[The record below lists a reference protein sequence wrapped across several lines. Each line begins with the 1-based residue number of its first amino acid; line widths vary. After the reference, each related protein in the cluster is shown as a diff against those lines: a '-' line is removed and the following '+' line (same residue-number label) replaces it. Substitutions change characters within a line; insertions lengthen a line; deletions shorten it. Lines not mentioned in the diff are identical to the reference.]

1 MSHANNQKTSHQ
13 AVFHRAFRPSFTSA
27 AALSIICPTACRP
40 IYNRKMS
47 VTLAEN
53 ASILTQAHL
62 RDIRTT
68 TLPNGLLVL
77 TESMPHLRSVAMG
90 VWIDCG
96 SRDESPQVN
105 GISHFIEHMVFK
117 GTTTR
122 SASQFAREVDGIG
135 GNLDAFTGKETIC
148 FNIKVLDENVP
159 AALDLLTDL
168 VLHPTF
174 SPDDIAKEQ
183 GVILEEI
190 KMDEDN
196 PDYLVHELFTQN
208 FWKNDALGRPIL
220 GTAKTVS
227 SFNQQIVL
235 SEYARRF
242 TPANMVFTAAG
253 NLDHNDFVSQVESA
267 FASLSA
273 SSNEKI
279 ARPNPPQTF
288 PHITLK
294 NKKSL
299 EQVQFCLAVPAPP
312 VASPE
317 RYTAYLL
324 NSILGGGMSS
334 RLFQSIREERGL
346 AYSIYSELN
355 PFRDTGSLAVYAGCS
370 TTNTREV
377 LALTL
382 AELTRIKREPVTAEE
397 LDRAKNQIKGN
408 MVLGLET
415 SGSRMSSLA
424 RQQMYW
430 GRFFSLDEITTQ
442 IDRVTAPDI
451 QRLANDLLHPDALAL
466 TLLGNLGPLKLTRP
480 DLAC

>member
-1 MSHANNQKTSHQ
+1 MPISIPLTEPTTLS
-13 AVFHRAFRPSFTSA
+13 PA
-27 AALSIICPTACRP
+27 ATHP
-40 IYNRKMS
+40 
-47 VTLAEN
+47 
-53 ASILTQAHL
+53 LTHP

-77 TESMPHLRSVAMG
+77 TERMPHLRSVAMG

-96 SRDESPQVN
+96 SRDEPLAVN

-122 SASQFAREVDGIG
+122 SAQQFAREVDAIG

-148 FNIKVLDENVP
+148 FNLKVLDENVP
-159 AALDLLTDL
+159 AALDLLSDL

-174 SPDDIAKEQ
+174 SPEDIAKEQ

-208 FWKNDALGRPIL
+208 FWPNDALGRPIL
-220 GTAKTVS
+220 GTAKSVS

-253 NLDHNDFVSQVESA
+253 NLDHDDFTAQVASS

-273 SSNEKI
+273 SSSEKI
-279 ARPNPPQTF
+279 ARPNPPQTA
-288 PHITLK
+288 PHLTLK

-312 VASPE
+312 VASPQ

-355 PFRDTGSLAVYAGCS
+355 PFRDTGSLAIYAGCS
-370 TTNTREV
+370 ADNTRQV
-377 LALTL
+377 LDLTL
-382 AELTRIKREPVTAEE
+382 AELTRIKQQPVADEE
-397 LDRAKNQIKGN
+397 LHRAKSQIKGN

-430 GRFFSLDEITTQ
+430 GRFFSLDEITAE

-451 QRLANDLLHPDALAL
+451 QQLANHLFHPEALAL
-466 TLLGNLGPLKLTRP
+466 TLLGNLGPLKLTRT

>member
-1 MSHANNQKTSHQ
+1 
-13 AVFHRAFRPSFTSA
+13 
-27 AALSIICPTACRP
+27 
-40 IYNRKMS
+40 MS
-47 VTLAEN
+47 VTQAEN
-53 ASILTQAHL
+53 ASTTTQTHL
-62 RDIRTT
+62 RDIRST

-77 TESMPHLRSVAMG
+77 TERMPHLRSVSMG
-90 VWIDCG
+90 VWIDSG
-96 SRDESPQVN
+96 SRDEAPAVN

-122 SASQFAREVDGIG
+122 SAQQFAREVDAIG

-148 FNIKVLDENVP
+148 FNIKVLDENIP
-159 AALDLLTDL
+159 AALELLSDL

-174 SPDDIAKEQ
+174 DPEDLAKEQ

-196 PDYLVHELFTQN
+196 PDYLVHELFTQS

-227 SFNQQIVL
+227 SFDQQIVL
-235 SEYARRF
+235 DEYARRF
-242 TPANMVFTAAG
+242 TPANMVFSAAG
-253 NLDHNDFVSQVESA
+253 NLDHDDFVAQVAAA
-267 FASLSA
+267 FSSLSA
-273 SSNEKI
+273 STGDRL
-279 ARPNPPQTF
+279 ARTPAPTAT

-299 EQVQFCLAVPAPP
+299 EQVQFCLAVPALP
-312 VASPE
+312 VADE
-317 RYTAYLL
+317 DRYAAYLL

-370 TTNTREV
+370 ADKVREV
-377 LALTL
+377 LELTL
-382 AELTRIKREPVTAEE
+382 AELTRIKQTPVSAEE
-397 LDRAKNQIKGN
+397 LDRARNQTKGN
-408 MVLGLET
+408 MVLGLE
-415 SGSRMSSLA
+415 SSSSRMSSLA

-430 GRFFSLDEITTQ
+430 GRFFSLDEITTE
-442 IDRVTAPDI
+442 IDRVTVDDL
-451 QRLANDLLHPDALAL
+451 QRLANKLFTPEALTL
-466 TLLGNLGPLKLTRP
+466 TLLGNLGTLKITRD